1 MRWECRFWMA
11 AGTNTF
17 ASRTTL
23 IYDRDCSS
31 LRSDDSA
38 ILGRVGAEERVP
50 VVRLLGP
57 VQFVGPDGGV
67 TDLPSASQ
75 RRLLAVLALHAPR
88 SVRSGFLCQVLD
100 ITPGA
105 LRTSI
110 ARLRRNVGDDLL
122 RTAVGGY
129 RLVADVDA
137 ALACEELEHGAD
149 NRDRI
154 STALERWRG
163 PALGEFRDEAW
174 AVGDAARLEE
184 VRANAIE
191 DLAELWLTGGE
202 PERAIQALDVQV
214 VEQPLRGR
222 AQGLLMRALACA
234 GRQAEALRVFQ
245 AHRDH
250 LADAVG
256 LEPGE
261 ELRAIE
267 QRIATGW
274 HGVDEAEIHGDR
286 ARRSTDQRTVVLD
299 DAIRSAAVGVGRCSA
314 IDLLTTAAER
324 TAVEGVGVV
333 LVSGEV
339 GIGKT
344 TLLADFARGV
354 ADPRGWDVYYGR
366 CDELISA
373 PFQPLE
379 LIVGRIVDQ
388 LSDNELHAHAA
399 RHGGDLLRMLPDRA
413 SRIPAPPAAAG
424 DDRTARH
431 LLFDAIVD
439 VVSRAARRGPT
450 VIAVDDLQWAE
461 PTVVHLLRHLVRHLG
476 PSPVL
481 FVPTMRDTADEV
493 EDHVREALADWA
505 RGHIDRIV
513 LDGLD
518 RDDLAELV
526 RVRIPAAVERDVDA
540 VADALG
546 EQTAGNALLADNLLE
561 HWDRSGRLVLADAA
575 VRVAN
580 PVDFLVPPSLRDLVW
595 HRISALGDGAIATLT
610 AAATLGIEFDERV
623 LAAMPEIEAAT
634 LPSILDRAVMAGVL
648 ADNASTPYSLRFTH
662 ALVAQALESDLQP
675 RARRRLHAAAF
686 AALLETGA
694 AATPD
699 LAPRLAH
706 HARMG
711 GMRDDALRWAV
722 AAGDAALADLAPDEA
737 VRWFETSLEDA
748 ASLGRSDEIRAG
760 LLVRLGEARSL
771 AGAPNALDTV
781 VEGAKLAMETGASD
795 TLVRAALAIDRG
807 TIKVGLPA
815 RQQLDIVEAALAAS
829 TDADV
834 ATRAR
839 LTALVAQR
847 LGRTDEADRRS
858 AVAHE
863 ALELARSVAD
873 GSVFAEV
880 AAHVLQAL
888 WAPGSASVRATLAR
902 DAVAAVHEVEDP
914 DLVAVVHF
922 AAYCAAVC
930 AGEASDAAASLQRMH
945 DVAAELRDPQI
956 RWAIGVL
963 DAFVAT
969 MEGSFAAAERIVAET
984 VELGVEIGVEEAIG
998 CFAAQS
1004 FALGTF
1010 AGRHAELLPFVEQ
1023 GVESVATAATAF
1035 RVGHA
1040 IVSCEVGRPEVA
1052 ADLLHAAMRGEIEPT
1067 ADDFVRST
1075 ELIGFA
1081 VLALELE
1088 DVEAAEWLHPQVV
1101 PLAEEVSF
1109 NSVTSQGPIAA
1120 YAGKLASLLG
1130 DTAQAERFLLDALTT
1145 TEAFGWQYHRA
1156 TTLLAL
1162 AQNRFRADGR
1172 LDDEGKAWLADAEA
1186 LCDAHGIAS
1195 WAERAAALRARVA
1208 A

>member
-1 MRWECRFWMA
+1 MDQDDERPP
-11 AGTNTF
+11 
-17 ASRTTL
+17 
-23 IYDRDCSS
+23 
-31 LRSDDSA
+31 RSEESA
-38 ILGRVGAEERVP
+38 ILGRVGAEDGVP

-57 VQFVGPDGGV
+57 VQFVGADGGV
-67 TDLPSASQ
+67 ADLPSSSQ

-129 RLVADVDA
+129 RLVAEVDA
-137 ALACEELEHGAD
+137 VLACEELGHRAD
-149 NRDRI
+149 DPDRI
-154 STALERWRG
+154 SVALERWRG
-163 PALGEFRDEAW
+163 PALEEFRDEAW
-174 AVGDAARLEE
+174 AIGDATRLEE

-202 PERAIQALDVQV
+202 PERAIQVLDVQV
-214 VEQPLRGR
+214 VEHPLRDR

-245 AHRDH
+245 SHRDH
-250 LADAVG
+250 LADVVG

-261 ELRAIE
+261 ELRQIE

-274 HGVDEAEIHGDR
+274 RGVDDAEVDR
-286 ARRSTDQRTVVLD
+286 DRDSDRDRREIDPRTAVLD
-299 DAIRSAAVGVGRCSA
+299 DAIRSAAVGVGRRSA
-314 IDLLTTAAER
+314 IDLLTAAAER
-324 TAVEGVGVV
+324 TADEGARVV

-344 TLLADFARGV
+344 TLLADFARNV

-366 CDELISA
+366 CDELVSA

-379 LIVGRIVDQ
+379 LIVGRLVDQ

-399 RHGGDLLRMLPDRA
+399 RHGGDLVRLLPDHA
-413 SRIPAPPAAAG
+413 SRIPAPPAAAS

-431 LLFDAIVD
+431 LLFDAVAD
-439 VVSRAARRGPT
+439 VVARTARRGPT

-461 PTVVHLLRHLVRHLG
+461 PTVVHLLRHLVQHVG

-481 FVPTMRDTADEV
+481 VVLTMRDTADEV
-493 EDHVREALADWA
+493 SDHVREALADWA
-505 RGHIDRIV
+505 RGHIERIV

-526 RVRIPAAVERDVDA
+526 RVRIPATAERDVNA
-540 VADALG
+540 VADTLG
-546 EQTAGNALLADNLLE
+546 AQTAGNALLADHLLE
-561 HWDRSGRLVLADAA
+561 HWDRSGRLVFADAA
-575 VRVAN
+575 VRVSN

-595 HRISALGDGAIATLT
+595 HRISALGDHAIATLT
-610 AAATLGIEFDERV
+610 AAATLGMEFDERV
-623 LAAMPEIEAAT
+623 LAAMPEIDAAT
-634 LPSILDRAVMAGVL
+634 LPSLLDRAVMAGVL
-648 ADNASTPYSLRFTH
+648 ADNPSTPHSLRFTH
-662 ALVAQALESDLQP
+662 ALVAQALEADLHP
-675 RARRRLHAAAF
+675 RARQRLHAASF
-686 AALLETGA
+686 AALLATGA
-694 AATPD
+694 ASAPD

-706 HARMG
+706 QARMG
-711 GMRDDALRWAV
+711 GLRDEALQWA
-722 AAGDAALADLAPDEA
+722 AEAGDAALADLAPDEA
-737 VRWFETSLEDA
+737 VRWFEISLEDA
-748 ASLGRSDEIRAG
+748 ASLGRSEETRAS
-760 LLVRLGEARSL
+760 LLIRLGEARSFT
-771 AGAPNALDTV
+771 GAPNALDTI
-781 VEGAKLAMETGASD
+781 VEGANLAMEAGASE
-795 TLVRAALAIDRG
+795 TLIRAALAIDRG

-815 RQQLDIVEAALAAS
+815 RQQLDILEAALAAS
-829 TDADV
+829 SDADI

-847 LGRTDEADRRS
+847 LVRTDEADRRS
-858 AVAHE
+858 AVARE
-863 ALELARSVAD
+863 ALELARSAAD
-873 GSVFAEV
+873 RSVFAEV

-888 WAPGSASVRATLAR
+888 WAPGSAAVRATLAR
-902 DAVAAVHEVEDP
+902 DAVAAVHDVEDP

-930 AGEASDAAASLQRMH
+930 AGEAADAAASLQRMH

-969 MEGSFAAAERIVAET
+969 MEGSFADAERIVAET
-984 VELGVEIGVEEAIG
+984 VDLGVEIGVEEAIG
-998 CFAAQS
+998 CFAGQS
-1004 FALGTF
+1004 FVLGTF
-1010 AGRHAELLPFVEQ
+1010 AGRHEELLPFVEQ

-1035 RVGHA
+1035 RIGHA
-1040 IVSCEVGRPEVA
+1040 IVSCEVGRPDVA
-1052 ADLLHAAMRGEIEPT
+1052 ADLLHAAMRGEVEPT

-1101 PLAEEVSF
+1101 PLADEVSF

-1120 YAGKLASLLG
+1120 YAGKLASLVG
-1130 DTAQAERFLLDALTT
+1130 DTAQAERYLLDALATA
-1145 TEAFGWQYHRA
+1145 EAFGWQYHRA
-1156 TTLLAL
+1156 TTLVAL
-1162 AQNRFRADGR
+1162 AQNRYRADGR
-1172 LDDEGKAWLADAEA
+1172 LDEEADAWLTAAEA
-1186 LCDAHGIAS
+1186 LCEVHGIAG
-1195 WAERAAALRARVA
+1195 WAKRAAGLRVRAAA
-1208 A
+1208 